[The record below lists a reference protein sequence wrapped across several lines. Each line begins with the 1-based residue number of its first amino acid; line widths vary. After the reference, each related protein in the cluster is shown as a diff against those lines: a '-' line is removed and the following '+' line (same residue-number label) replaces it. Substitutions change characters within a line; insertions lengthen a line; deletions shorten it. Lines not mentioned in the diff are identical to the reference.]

1 MSHTVRIT
9 SPKIKGHA
17 FSSKSWADGSPSWLP
32 NHVVWTNV
40 ADEWARS
47 PLAVSGAS
55 YDPSDEEAEAFSM
68 ACVIPGVSFELLLRL
83 PLWYK

>member
-1 MSHTVRIT
+1 
-9 SPKIKGHA
+9 
-17 FSSKSWADGSPSWLP
+17 
-32 NHVVWTNV
+32 V